1 MAGTLIIDTLKS
13 GTSTPPVFQ
22 NSSGT
27 EAGQLCRAWVNF
39 NGTNGST
46 YASFNVSSVT
56 RVTTGQYT
64 VNITNALANAN
75 YATIATNSANL
86 NANIFTYTNTQNRP
100 YSTQNTT
107 TAIYVLTK
115 GTNDS
120 NYDANFTS
128 VAAYA

>member
-13 GTSTPPVFQ
+13 GTSTPSVFQ

-27 EAGQLCRAWVNF
+27 EIGQLCRAWVNF
-39 NGTNGST
+39 NGTNGSI

-75 YATIATNSANL
+75 YATVATNSANV
-86 NANIFTYTNTQNRP
+86 NANVFTYTNTQSRP
-100 YSTQNTT
+100 SSTQNTT